1 MDYIF
6 RLMKL
11 SNIKVPFVMK
21 DIYNEI
27 KKFNELSNFDKIIH
41 EKTEIPI
48 SNELKNFNEEINHH
62 STIENQKNDKKF
74 RNSNFDII
82 PEEITQQEMII
93 HEDPKKTMLPPS
105 KAPQKYSEADIAYN
119 NLPINNDIDE
129 NIYYPHFK
137 HEINN
142 NQKEDSKLANSQ
154 TVLTNIVNW
163 VEDQADITN
172 FDITPEEITQRDTI
186 IHDDLKKTT
195 LIPSKAPKKYS
206 ETDLAYNNLKIK
218 NVIDENGYYL
228 HFKHEINNNQ
238 KEDSELINNQIF
250 LTDVIN
256 WVEDQSDTN
265 LNGKITPVK
274 NKPRRKPKKSNTLI
288 NNDEFNE
295 KVKEFNHLHI
305 LRNRKKI
312 KEYLE
317 NDENVL
323 IKMPHIVPF
332 QDSIDGKSNEN
343 RIEIGSLNLIVEQS
357 KSTKNFTK
365 VQSPKLKIIHDK
377 KERNS
382 SDLSRHYIRI

>member
-129 NIYYPHFK
+129 NIYYP
-137 HEINN
+137 
-142 NQKEDSKLANSQ
+142 
-154 TVLTNIVNW
+154 
-163 VEDQADITN
+163 
-172 FDITPEEITQRDTI
+172 
-186 IHDDLKKTT
+186 
-195 LIPSKAPKKYS
+195 
-206 ETDLAYNNLKIK
+206 
-218 NVIDENGYYL
+218 